1 MNSHSNTYTMHIE
14 GLNSSV
20 EDGTIYL
27 ELLTHSVKKCFM
39 LGAKLVVPSLFG
51 HSMMLSISVAL
62 LLFLSFSSCLGEC
75 QEVVIWQWRNYQWH
89 VQVIFGNFL
98 SNLVTPVTS
107 IHPTSTY
114 YYVYNICY
122 AQTSNYCPYVMYV
135 LYTVHMYAL
144 CASLVPR
151 PFALIAAW
159 GRG

>member
-20 EDGTIYL
+20 EEGTIYL
-27 ELLTHSVKKCFM
+27 ELLTHFVKNCFM
-39 LGAKLVVPSLFG
+39 LVSKISGAFLFG

-62 LLFLSFSSCLGEC
+62 LLFLSSSSCLGEC
-75 QEVVIWQWRNYQWH
+75 PEVVIWLRRNYQWH

-114 YYVYNICY
+114 YYVYTYTLYIC
-122 AQTSNYCPYVMYV
+122 MR
-135 LYTVHMYAL
+135 YAL
-144 CASLVPR
+144 ASSPG
-151 PFALIAAW
+151 PSH
-159 GRG
+159 